1 MNTLEAVKFQ
11 TKTQHVDWFWLPLC
25 SNPFCSR
32 GFGVGFGYLKTKGV
46 FGALELMHVF

>member
-11 TKTQHVDWFWLPLC
+11 TKTQHVGWFWLPLC

-32 GFGVGFGYLKTKGV
+32 GFGVGFWVPKHLLKGYL
-46 FGALELMHVF
+46 EH